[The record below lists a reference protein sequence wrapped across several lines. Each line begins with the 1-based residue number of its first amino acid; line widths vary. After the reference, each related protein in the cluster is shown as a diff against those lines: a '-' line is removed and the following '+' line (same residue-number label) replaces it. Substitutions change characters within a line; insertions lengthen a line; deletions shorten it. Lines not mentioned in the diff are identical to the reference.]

1 MFTKIYEKIKEFI
14 KENYKGLIAI
24 VVVFLLFMIE
34 LPYSIYTPG
43 GAVDLN
49 KRITVSDGY
58 EAEGSFNMAYVS
70 MVRGSIPF
78 LLLSYIIPDWDI
90 VSADE
95 ITIEGE
101 NMEEMLERERLY
113 MQESMDA
120 AIINAYQAAGADISI
135 TGTISEV
142 SYIAEEADTNL
153 KIGDEI
159 VRVNDVEIHSL
170 DDLRAIIEELDED
183 EQVQLDVV
191 RDDEELECYAY
202 TYNTDDG
209 MKIGVSLL
217 TTYEYTT
224 NPEVSIT
231 SKASEAGS
239 SGGLMMSL
247 TIYNSLVPEDITG
260 GKKIVGTGTIDIDGN
275 VGEIGGVKYKL
286 IGAVKND
293 ADVFICPEENYEEA
307 LSVAEDKNYD
317 IQIISVG
324 TFLEAIEALEEL
336 NKEKDLKESRYQSL
350 ANSTAEMDFTKC
362 RELVESYV
370 SMKNPSRTLIKNL
383 INNIVIYDNGDEK
396 TVKVN
401 FKFKA
406 LSYFATTIKD

>member
-1 MFTKIYEKIKEFI
+1 
-14 KENYKGLIAI
+14 
-24 VVVFLLFMIE
+24 MIE

-49 KRITVSDGY
+49 KRISVNNGY

-90 VSADE
+90 VSSDE

-101 NMEEMLERERLY
+101 NMEEMLEREKLY

-120 AIINAYQAAGADISI
+120 AIINAYRAAGADLNI

-142 SYIAEEADTNL
+142 SFIAEEADTDL

-159 VRVNDVEIHSL
+159 IRANQVEIHSL
-170 DDLRAIIEELDED
+170 DDLKKVIEGLDEKKK
-183 EQVQLDVV
+183 VRLDVI
-191 RDDEELECYAY
+191 RDDEEKECFAY
-202 TYNTDDG
+202 TYKTDDG

-224 NPEVSIT
+224 APEVSIT

-307 LSVAEDKNYD
+307 IEVVLDKDYD
-317 IQIISVG
+317 IPIISVS

-336 NKEKDLKESRYQSL
+336 N
-350 ANSTAEMDFTKC
+350 N
-362 RELVESYV
+362 
-370 SMKNPSRTLIKNL
+370 
-383 INNIVIYDNGDEK
+383 
-396 TVKVN
+396 
-401 FKFKA
+401 
-406 LSYFATTIKD
+406 

>member
-49 KRITVSDGY
+49 KRISVNNGY

-70 MVRGSIPF
+70 LVRGSIPF

-90 VSADE
+90 VSSDE

-101 NMEEMLERERLY
+101 NMEEMLEREKLY

-120 AIINAYQAAGADISI
+120 AIINAYRAAGADLNI

-142 SYIAEEADTNL
+142 SFIAEEADTNL

-159 VRVNDVEIHSL
+159 IRANQVEIHSL
-170 DDLRAIIEELDED
+170 DDLKKVIEGLDEK
-183 EQVQLDVV
+183 EKVRLDVI
-191 RDDEELECYAY
+191 RDDEEKECFAY
-202 TYNTDDG
+202 TYKTDDG

-224 NPEVSIT
+224 APEVSIT

-286 IGAVKND
+286 IGAVKSD

-307 LSVAEDKNYD
+307 VKVALDKDYD
-317 IQIISVG
+317 IPIISVS

-336 NKEKDLKESRYQSL
+336 N
-350 ANSTAEMDFTKC
+350 N
-362 RELVESYV
+362 
-370 SMKNPSRTLIKNL
+370 
-383 INNIVIYDNGDEK
+383 
-396 TVKVN
+396 
-401 FKFKA
+401 
-406 LSYFATTIKD
+406 

>member
-49 KRITVSDGY
+49 KRISVNNGY

-90 VSADE
+90 VSSDE

-101 NMEEMLERERLY
+101 NMEEMLEREKLY

-120 AIINAYQAAGADISI
+120 AIINAYRAAGADLNI

-142 SYIAEEADTNL
+142 SFIAEEADTDL

-159 VRVNDVEIHSL
+159 IRANQVEIHSL
-170 DDLRAIIEELDED
+170 DDLKKVIEGLDEK
-183 EQVQLDVV
+183 EKVKLDVI
-191 RDDEELECYAY
+191 RDDEEKECFAY
-202 TYNTDDG
+202 TYKTDDG

-224 NPEVSIT
+224 APEVSIT

-307 LSVAEDKNYD
+307 IEVALDKDYD
-317 IQIISVG
+317 IPIISVS

-336 NKEKDLKESRYQSL
+336 N
-350 ANSTAEMDFTKC
+350 N
-362 RELVESYV
+362 
-370 SMKNPSRTLIKNL
+370 
-383 INNIVIYDNGDEK
+383 
-396 TVKVN
+396 
-401 FKFKA
+401 
-406 LSYFATTIKD
+406 

>member
-49 KRITVSDGY
+49 KRISVNNGY

-90 VSADE
+90 VSSDE

-101 NMEEMLERERLY
+101 NMEEMLEREKLY

-120 AIINAYQAAGADISI
+120 AIINAYRAAGADLNI

-142 SYIAEEADTNL
+142 SFIAEEADTNL

-159 VRVNDVEIHSL
+159 IRANQVEIHSL
-170 DDLRAIIEELDED
+170 DDLKKVIKGLNEKEK
-183 EQVQLDVV
+183 VKLDVI
-191 RDDEELECYAY
+191 RDDEEKECFAY
-202 TYNTDDG
+202 TYKTDDG

-224 NPEVSIT
+224 APEVSIT

-307 LSVAEDKNYD
+307 IEVALDKDYD
-317 IQIISVG
+317 IPIISVS

-336 NKEKDLKESRYQSL
+336 N
-350 ANSTAEMDFTKC
+350 N
-362 RELVESYV
+362 
-370 SMKNPSRTLIKNL
+370 
-383 INNIVIYDNGDEK
+383 
-396 TVKVN
+396 
-401 FKFKA
+401 
-406 LSYFATTIKD
+406 

>member
-49 KRITVSDGY
+49 KRISVNNGY

-90 VSADE
+90 VSSDE

-101 NMEEMLERERLY
+101 NMEEMLEREKLY

-120 AIINAYQAAGADISI
+120 AIINAYRAAGADLNI

-142 SYIAEEADTNL
+142 SFIAEEADTDL

-159 VRVNDVEIHSL
+159 IRANQVEIHSL
-170 DDLRAIIEELDED
+170 DDLKKVIEGLDEK
-183 EQVQLDVV
+183 EKVRLDVI
-191 RDDEELECYAY
+191 RDDEEKECFAY
-202 TYNTDDG
+202 TYKTDDG

-224 NPEVSIT
+224 APEVSIT

-336 NKEKDLKESRYQSL
+336 N
-350 ANSTAEMDFTKC
+350 N
-362 RELVESYV
+362 
-370 SMKNPSRTLIKNL
+370 
-383 INNIVIYDNGDEK
+383 
-396 TVKVN
+396 
-401 FKFKA
+401 
-406 LSYFATTIKD
+406 

>member
-49 KRITVSDGY
+49 KRISVNNGY

-90 VSADE
+90 VSSDE

-101 NMEEMLERERLY
+101 NMEEMLEREKLY

-120 AIINAYQAAGADISI
+120 AIINAYRAAGADLNI

-142 SYIAEEADTNL
+142 SFIAEEADTNL

-159 VRVNDVEIHSL
+159 IRANQVEIHSL
-170 DDLRAIIEELDED
+170 DDLKKVIEGLDEK
-183 EQVQLDVV
+183 EKVRLDVI
-191 RDDEELECYAY
+191 RDDEEKECFAY
-202 TYNTDDG
+202 TYKTDDG

-224 NPEVSIT
+224 APEVSIT

-286 IGAVKND
+286 IGAVKSD

-307 LSVAEDKNYD
+307 IEVVLDKDYD
-317 IQIISVG
+317 IPIISVS

-336 NKEKDLKESRYQSL
+336 N
-350 ANSTAEMDFTKC
+350 N
-362 RELVESYV
+362 
-370 SMKNPSRTLIKNL
+370 
-383 INNIVIYDNGDEK
+383 
-396 TVKVN
+396 
-401 FKFKA
+401 
-406 LSYFATTIKD
+406 

>member
-1 MFTKIYEKIKEFI
+1 MFTKIYDKIKEFI

-49 KRITVSDGY
+49 KRISVNNGY

-90 VSADE
+90 VSSDE

-101 NMEEMLERERLY
+101 NMEEMLEREKLY

-120 AIINAYQAAGADISI
+120 AIINAYRAAGADLNI

-142 SYIAEEADTNL
+142 SFIAEEADTDL

-159 VRVNDVEIHSL
+159 IRANQVEIHSL
-170 DDLRAIIEELDED
+170 DDLKKVIEGLDEK
-183 EQVQLDVV
+183 EKVRLDVI
-191 RDDEELECYAY
+191 RDDEEKECFAY
-202 TYNTDDG
+202 TYKTDDG

-224 NPEVSIT
+224 APEVSIT

-247 TIYNSLVPEDITG
+247 TIYNSLVPEDITD

-307 LSVAEDKNYD
+307 VKVALDKDYD
-317 IQIISVG
+317 IPIISVS

-336 NKEKDLKESRYQSL
+336 N
-350 ANSTAEMDFTKC
+350 N
-362 RELVESYV
+362 
-370 SMKNPSRTLIKNL
+370 
-383 INNIVIYDNGDEK
+383 
-396 TVKVN
+396 
-401 FKFKA
+401 
-406 LSYFATTIKD
+406 

>member
-49 KRITVSDGY
+49 KRISVNNGY

-78 LLLSYIIPDWDI
+78 LLLSHIIPDWDI
-90 VSADE
+90 VSSDE

-101 NMEEMLERERLY
+101 NMEEMLEREKLY

-120 AIINAYQAAGADISI
+120 AIINAYRAAGADLNI

-142 SYIAEEADTNL
+142 SFIAEEADTNL

-159 VRVNDVEIHSL
+159 IRANQVEIHSL
-170 DDLRAIIEELDED
+170 DDLKKVIEGLDEK
-183 EQVQLDVV
+183 EKVRLDVI
-191 RDDEELECYAY
+191 RDDEEKECFAY
-202 TYNTDDG
+202 TYKTDDG

-224 NPEVSIT
+224 APEVSIT

-247 TIYNSLVPEDITG
+247 TIYNSLVPEDITD

-307 LSVAEDKNYD
+307 IEVALDKDYD
-317 IQIISVG
+317 IPIISVS

-336 NKEKDLKESRYQSL
+336 N
-350 ANSTAEMDFTKC
+350 N
-362 RELVESYV
+362 
-370 SMKNPSRTLIKNL
+370 
-383 INNIVIYDNGDEK
+383 
-396 TVKVN
+396 
-401 FKFKA
+401 
-406 LSYFATTIKD
+406 

>member
-49 KRITVSDGY
+49 KRISVNNGY

-90 VSADE
+90 VSSDE

-101 NMEEMLERERLY
+101 NMEEMLEREKLY

-120 AIINAYQAAGADISI
+120 AIINAYRAAGADLNI

-142 SYIAEEADTNL
+142 SFIAEEADTNL

-159 VRVNDVEIHSL
+159 IRANQVEIHSL
-170 DDLRAIIEELDED
+170 DDLKKVIEGLDEK
-183 EQVQLDVV
+183 EKVRLDVI
-191 RDDEELECYAY
+191 RDDEEKECFAY
-202 TYNTDDG
+202 TYKTDDG

-224 NPEVSIT
+224 APEVSIT

-307 LSVAEDKNYD
+307 IEVALDKDYD
-317 IQIISVG
+317 IPIISVS

-336 NKEKDLKESRYQSL
+336 N
-350 ANSTAEMDFTKC
+350 N
-362 RELVESYV
+362 
-370 SMKNPSRTLIKNL
+370 
-383 INNIVIYDNGDEK
+383 
-396 TVKVN
+396 
-401 FKFKA
+401 
-406 LSYFATTIKD
+406 